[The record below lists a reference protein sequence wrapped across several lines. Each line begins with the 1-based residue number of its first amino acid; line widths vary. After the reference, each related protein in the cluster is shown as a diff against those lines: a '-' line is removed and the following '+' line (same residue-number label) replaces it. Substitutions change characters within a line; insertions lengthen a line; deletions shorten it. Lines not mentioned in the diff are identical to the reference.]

1 MKKKYFTPEM
11 EEVSVNEP
19 VVLDLTES
27 SGGSLSGCPDK
38 ECESDSCKSNFE

>member
-19 VVLDLTES
+19 VVLDMQEG
-27 SGGSLSGCPDK
+27 SGGNLSGCPTEQCNEDNCP
-38 ECESDSCKSNFE
+38 EDFE